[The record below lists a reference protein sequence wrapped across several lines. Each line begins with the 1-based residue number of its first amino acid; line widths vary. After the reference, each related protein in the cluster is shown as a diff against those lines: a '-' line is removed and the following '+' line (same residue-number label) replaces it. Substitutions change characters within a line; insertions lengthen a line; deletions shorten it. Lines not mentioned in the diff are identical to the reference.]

1 MRHFGVL
8 KRVKADKI
16 QCTMDFYEGA
26 QGPLLD
32 KQIQIT
38 EMKA

>member
-1 MRHFGVL
+1 MRHFDVL
-8 KRVKADKI
+8 KRLKADKI
-16 QCTMDFYEGA
+16 QCTEDFYEGVP
-26 QGPLLD
+26 GPLLD